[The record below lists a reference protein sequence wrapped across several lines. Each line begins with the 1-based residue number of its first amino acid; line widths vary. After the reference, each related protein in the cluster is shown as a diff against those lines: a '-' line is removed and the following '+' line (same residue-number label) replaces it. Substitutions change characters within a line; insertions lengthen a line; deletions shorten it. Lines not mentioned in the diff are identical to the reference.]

1 MQKPEITAYL
11 KTYCGWSAGV
21 RAVLAKYNLPY
32 TEKDIIQ
39 NPAFRW
45 EMETKSGQPLS
56 PCVEINGQMLPDVSG
71 EEVERYL
78 VENKLVEA
86 SDAATD
92 VLELRRIRKLL
103 RRALHPQ
110 AELFLQQR
118 LELRL
123 QLARI
128 LPGKRVSRVSAFH
141 RVLRQPP
148 ISRCTNVVRSGSLA
162 AASAN
167 ASRASASSTPSI
179 SYNTLPGWISAT

>member
-56 PCVEINGQMLPDVSG
+56 PCVEIDGQMLPDVSG

-92 VLELRRIRKLL
+92 VPTNAACANEQHDGAVKLNL
-103 RRALHPQ
+103 
-110 AELFLQQR
+110 
-118 LELRL
+118 
-123 QLARI
+123 
-128 LPGKRVSRVSAFH
+128 
-141 RVLRQPP
+141 
-148 ISRCTNVVRSGSLA
+148 
-162 AASAN
+162 
-167 ASRASASSTPSI
+167 
-179 SYNTLPGWISAT
+179 